1 MRLAI
6 STLFGIVLLFW
17 PGCATVSTDT
27 SLQNDRVE
35 VTVTQRAQLEL
46 FDSLIPVAP
55 DSVIALYNECPPEQF
70 YSRYGHQ
77 VAFVSGLVDSFN
89 TTVGPTHA
97 IDTLCIDHALEH
109 FADAG
114 QSGHTLFISSSYFFL
129 FNDLHVLRSV
139 LTHEFGHIHYR
150 MLDTTALHSTDR
162 LWNRLQEAALFYL
175 FRDGEY
181 SGNAWFGGHPQD
193 NPSELY
199 ASAYNL
205 VRNNPEE
212 LRVRFSYVDTIH
224 TSLLRQVVDLVTQR

>member
-1 MRLAI
+1 M
-6 STLFGIVLLFW
+6 
-17 PGCATVSTDT
+17 PGDATHG
-27 SLQNDRVE
+27 NDRLG
-35 VTVTQRAQLEL
+35 VTVTQRAQLES

-55 DSVIALYNECPPEQF
+55 DSVIALYDRYPPERF
-70 YSRYGHQ
+70 YARYGKQ
-77 VAFVSGLVDSFN
+77 VNFVSALVDSFN
-89 TTVGPTHA
+89 STVGPPYA
-97 IDTLCIDHALEH
+97 IDTLSIDHALER
-109 FADAG
+109 FGEAG
-114 QSGHTLFISSSYFFL
+114 QSGHMLFISSSYFFL
-129 FNDLHVLRSV
+129 FNDLHILRSV

-150 MLDTTALHSTDR
+150 MLDTAALHSTDR

-212 LRVRFSYVDTIH
+212 LHVRFSYVDSLH
-224 TSLLRQVVDLVTQR
+224 TSLLKQVVDLVTQR